1 MHKTIRNSS
10 SPRRQVVI
18 AIVCSILFLGFSFAY
33 LYGMQGELMRCLYYN
48 VFGVD
53 TYSPFW
59 GAFAITLALWGGRW
73 LLDRVLHFGS
83 IGLAFSY
90 FPAYWALAFLT
101 CVFPF
106 ETGETTSLGWSSWW
120 WLFPLAL
127 IVYLFIGFVYRY
139 RRVAGTARKSL
150 VEALIPNLI
159 ILILYSLVTGSVG
172 NCNELLHNKLLV
184 AQCIREQRYE
194 EALLVGKKSLHNT
207 HSLTTLRAL
216 ALSYTG
222 KLGESL
228 FEYPQSI
235 KSNGLFFPKGKVDV
249 CRFTDEDIEL
259 RLGGISREKDESVVN
274 YLSRMCESDSTV
286 DSPALDYYLCALLLE
301 RELPRFHQ
309 TLLTYWP
316 LDKTLPRHYQEALL
330 VYLQLTGEISPL
342 ASLCTPSVKERYD
355 GFCQLQAEY
364 ELPLHQNNYTRRK
377 YGDTYWWYY
386 CYGGQL
392 GE

>member
-1 MHKTIRNSS
+1 
-10 SPRRQVVI
+10 
-18 AIVCSILFLGFSFAY
+18 
-33 LYGMQGELMRCLYYN
+33 
-48 VFGVD
+48 
-53 TYSPFW
+53 
-59 GAFAITLALWGGRW
+59 
-73 LLDRVLHFGS
+73 
-83 IGLAFSY
+83 
-90 FPAYWALAFLT
+90 
-101 CVFPF
+101 
-106 ETGETTSLGWSSWW
+106 
-120 WLFPLAL
+120 
-127 IVYLFIGFVYRY
+127 
-139 RRVAGTARKSL
+139 
-150 VEALIPNLI
+150 
-159 ILILYSLVTGSVG
+159 VG

-228 FEYPQSI
+228 FEYPQSS
-235 KSNGLFFPKGKVDV
+235 KSNGLFFPKGMVDV

-309 TLLTYWP
+309 TLLSYWP
-316 LDKTLPRHYQEALL
+316 LGKTLPRHYQEALL
-330 VYLQLTGEISPL
+330 VYLQLTGEISPM